1 MGLTQEDIQAIA
13 AATAESLQGAIDA
26 TVEGQIGK
34 RFKTKFELMFGA
46 NCDDEDQRAEMRK
59 DHEFLRSARLGKES
73 LARKIYLGFASLAA
87 AGALY
92 LAAIGLKGQIK

>member
-1 MGLTQEDIQAIA
+1 MGLTQDEIHAIA
-13 AATAESLQGAIDA
+13 EATAESLNGKIDA
-26 TVEGQIGK
+26 QIGK
-34 RFKTKFELMFGA
+34 RLKNKFELMFGA
-46 NCDDEDQRAEMRK
+46 NCEDEEQRAEMRK

-73 LARKIYLGFASLAA
+73 LARKIYVGFASLAA